1 MPVRRI
7 ALTILISLAAAG
19 PALVDSALMDSARAD
34 VAVTRQDCDRVTEY
48 QQPPGVEYQAGVDA
62 HGETVAPADLNG
74 GYNIKLPETIV
85 IPIELFI
92 QDKYHIPANSVL
104 FAAKAE
110 VGTVTVHGDRVYFN
124 GQELT
129 DPEQAALADLCR
141 QQVPYK

>member
-1 MPVRRI
+1 MELRRI
-7 ALTILISLAAAG
+7 ALTNLICLVAG
-19 PALVDSALMDSARAD
+19 PAWAD
-34 VAVTRQDCDRVTEY
+34 IAVTRQDCDRVAQY

-62 HGETVAPADLNG
+62 HGETVVPADLG
-74 GYNIKLPETIV
+74 GGSNIKLPETIV

-110 VGTVTVHGDRVYFN
+110 IGTVTVHGDRVYFN